1 MEGSTLKSSGN
12 ESIVVTSVRNQRVV
26 EARKLQQRKHRQ
38 RQGRFLVDDS
48 SILQM
53 ALGVGARP
61 VEVFY
66 CESQL
71 TELEAAALP
80 EIGRQADA
88 KMVSV
93 SPKVM
98 GTLCERDTPQGM
110 VAAFSLFEA
119 SLQSLRVG
127 GSGLVMVLDRLQDPG
142 NLGTLIRTSDAVGA
156 AAVILIEPCV
166 DPFDPKVVRGTMGSL
181 FNVPLVRTS
190 DVSELFAWFQ
200 KNGLRVV
207 GTDAERGE
215 LWGDDLWPG
224 GVALVL
230 GNEARGLSND
240 VRPLVEKW
248 ARLPIVG
255 KAESLNVAVAG
266 GVLMYAWLR
275 ANLREQSSGQERAAS
290 TQQNVSQDY

>member
-1 MEGSTLKSSGN
+1 
-12 ESIVVTSVRNQRVV
+12 VV
-26 EARKLQQRKHRQ
+26 EARKLRQRKHRQ

-53 ALGVGARP
+53 ALGAGAQP

-71 TELEAAALP
+71 TELEAVTLRNIA
-80 EIGRQADA
+80 RQSDA
-88 KMVSV
+88 KMIAV

-98 GTLCERDTPQGM
+98 GTLCERDAPQGM
-110 VAAFSLFEA
+110 VAAFSLFETP
-119 SLQSLRVG
+119 LQSLSVG
-127 GSGLVMVLDRLQDPG
+127 GSSLIVVLDRLQDPG

-156 AAVILIEPCV
+156 AAVILIEPSV
-166 DPFDPKVVRGTMGSL
+166 DPFDPKAVRGTMGSL
-181 FNVPLVRTS
+181 FNVPLVKAS
-190 DVSELFAWFQ
+190 DVLGLFAWFQ

-207 GTDAERGE
+207 GTDAERGGI
-215 LWGDDLWPG
+215 WVDDLWKD

-240 VRPLVEKW
+240 VRPLVEVW

-275 ANLREQSSGQERAAS
+275 ANMGEQGSSQERAAS
-290 TQQNVSQDY
+290 TQQNVSQDYQ

>member
-1 MEGSTLKSSGN
+1 M
-12 ESIVVTSVRNQRVV
+12 V
-26 EARKLQQRKHRQ
+26 EARKLRQRKHRQ

-53 ALGVGARP
+53 ALGAGAQP

-66 CESQL
+66 CECQL
-71 TELEAAALP
+71 TESEAVTLRNIA
-80 EIGRQADA
+80 RQSEA
-88 KMVSV
+88 KMFAV

-98 GTLCERDTPQGM
+98 DTLCERDMPQGI

-119 SLQSLRVG
+119 PLQSLSVG
-127 GSGLVMVLDRLQDPG
+127 GSSLIVVLDRLRDPG

-156 AAVILIEPCV
+156 AAVILIEPSV
-166 DPFDPKVVRGTMGSL
+166 DPFDPKAVRGTMGSL
-181 FNVPLVRTS
+181 FNVPLVKAS
-190 DVSELFAWFQ
+190 DVLGLFAWFQ

-207 GTDAERGE
+207 GTDAERGGIWVE
-215 LWGDDLWPG
+215 DLWKD

-240 VRPLVEKW
+240 VRPLVEVW

-275 ANLREQSSGQERAAS
+275 ANMGEQGSSQEGAAS
-290 TQQNVSQDY
+290 TQQNVSQDYQ

>member
-1 MEGSTLKSSGN
+1 MPGS

-26 EARKLQQRKHRQ
+26 EARKLRQRKHRR
-38 RQGRFLVDDS
+38 RQGRFLVEDLP
-48 SILQM
+48 ILQM
-53 ALGVGARP
+53 ALDAGAQP

-71 TELEAAALP
+71 AESEAPALL
-80 EIGRQADA
+80 GLFRQTGAE
-88 KMVSV
+88 MVVV
-93 SPKVM
+93 SPHVM
-98 GTLCERDTPQGM
+98 GTLSERDTPQGI
-110 VAAFSLFEA
+110 VATFSLFET
-119 SLQSLRVG
+119 SLQGLPVSG
-127 GSGLVMVLDRLQDPG
+127 GKLFVVLDRLQDPG
-142 NLGTLIRTSDAVGA
+142 NLGTLIRNADAVGA

-166 DPFDPKVVRGTMGSL
+166 DPFDPKTVRGTMGSL

-190 DVSELFAWFQ
+190 DISGLFAWFQ
-200 KNGLRVV
+200 KKGLCVV

-215 LWGDDLWPG
+215 MWGESLWTG
-224 GVALVL
+224 GVTLVL

-240 VRPLVEKW
+240 VRPFVEAW

-275 ANLREQSSGQERAAS
+275 ANLGE
-290 TQQNVSQDY
+290 

>member
-1 MEGSTLKSSGN
+1 
-12 ESIVVTSVRNQRVV
+12 
-26 EARKLQQRKHRQ
+26 
-38 RQGRFLVDDS
+38 
-48 SILQM
+48 M
-53 ALGVGARP
+53 ALGAGAQP

-71 TELEAAALP
+71 AELEAVALL
-80 EIGRQADA
+80 EIGRQTDA
-88 KMVSV
+88 KMIAV

-98 GTLCERDTPQGM
+98 GTLCERDTPQGI

-119 SLQSLRVG
+119 SLQSLPVS
-127 GSGLVMVLDRLQDPG
+127 GSSLVVVLDRLQDPG

-166 DPFDPKVVRGTMGSL
+166 DPFDPKTVRGTMGSL
-181 FNVPLVRTS
+181 FNVPLVRAS
-190 DVSELFAWFQ
+190 DVSGLFAWFQ

-215 LWGDDLWPG
+215 IWGDDLWMG

-240 VRPLVEKW
+240 VRHLVEVW

-275 ANLREQSSGQERAAS
+275 ANLREQSNSQEHAAS